1 MPALSRHPA
10 PAGRFTKADRI
21 RTTGEFKR
29 VYQRGWHVA
38 GERFGCYVLPNGA
51 ARSRLGISVS
61 RKYGDSPRRNRLK
74 RLVREAFRQV
84 RDTLPRAA
92 DLVVVA
98 RTAARG
104 AARAQVAEDLE
115 RLVAQA
121 FADRRRRG

>member
-1 MPALSRHPA
+1 MPPASRLPA
-10 PAGRFTKADRI
+10 PTGTFSKAERI

-29 VYQRGWHVA
+29 VYLRGWHVA
-38 GERFGCYVLPNGA
+38 GERFVCYVLPNGA

-74 RLVREAFRQV
+74 RVVREAFRQV
-84 RDTLPRAA
+84 RDGVPRPA
-92 DLVVVA
+92 DLVIVA

-104 AARAQVAEDLE
+104 ASRPQVAEDLE

-121 FADRRRRG
+121 FATRRRRG